1 MAKGTRVRAG
11 HGWTQP
17 IFGPVDLSDGD
28 KARYRDLATQL
39 LDQTL
44 REFDEHVVSSGG
56 GANGGEYGGGGGAA
70 AGASAPPSGP
80 SPSSSSGVVHM
91 DPRRWKVFKSQPNF
105 TMYYERGGFRAR
117 SDGSVMASLSSS
129 SASTSSSS
137 SSSTSSTSSSSSTG
151 ARTATIAA
159 THVNARVAGDAT
171 YAKPTVIVGAGTID
185 APMDDI
191 LYGDGALDVRDMR
204 LKASLV
210 NGHLSEGA
218 VLAQIVGPTAE
229 EPFRFL
235 GLRWVVGEPIPLLRR
250 LVRARDFLYLASS
263 GTLLR
268 ANGDFIGYELIQSVD
283 LPQFPDLEREH
294 GITRGKTA
302 AGVILRQRP
311 DGATDIFVRS
321 FVERN
326 GRIVNAILLT
336 HTWSTYMGFFST
348 PRCAFAKKLAWC
360 AQSMESVIKRR
371 RQQFQTLNVTA
382 TSCARC
388 LRALNRG
395 HDALLHARNT
405 CLRCGAPLC
414 SDCRSKHQLRTVDAE
429 MQVHDQLVVLCPPCV
444 AFVHQLNAAEVARQ
458 EIQAGRY
465 GPGPMADA
473 TLQSKLLARIGVR
486 RDSREGE
493 EEEQAAVLGTGLATA
508 PVAAAAGSA
517 EAAVA
522 MSAIGELSI
531 ESFSSV
537 GVLDVDMLGP

>member
-1 MAKGTRVRAG
+1 MAKGTGTTRVRAG
-11 HGWTQP
+11 HGWAQP
-17 IFGPVDLSDGD
+17 LLGPMELTEAD
-28 KARYRDLATQL
+28 KARFRELATQL

-44 REFDEHVVSSGG
+44 REYDEHAVS
-56 GANGGEYGGGGGAA
+56 GGGGGST
-70 AGASAPPSGP
+70 GASDASGAA
-80 SPSSSSGVVHM
+80 SGVVHM
-91 DPRRWKVFKSQPNF
+91 DPRRWKVYKSQPNF
-105 TMYYERGGFRAR
+105 TMYYERGGLSAR
-117 SDGSVMASLSSS
+117 SSDSSFADNLSSS
-129 SASTSSSS
+129 SASV
-137 SSSTSSTSSSSSTG
+137 STSSSHSSTDSG
-151 ARTATIAA
+151 STAASSTAAIAA
-159 THVNARVAGDAT
+159 THVSARVTGDAT
-171 YAKPTVIVGAGTID
+171 YAKPTVIVGAGMID

-210 NGHLSEGA
+210 NNHLSEGA

-268 ANGDFIGYELIQSVD
+268 ANGDFVGYELIQSVD
-283 LPQFPDLEREH
+283 MPQFPDMERAH

-321 FVERN
+321 FVEKN
-326 GRIVNAILLT
+326 GRIVNAILLA

-348 PRCAFAKKLAWC
+348 PTCAFAKKLAWC
-360 AQSMESVIKRR
+360 AQSMESIIKRR

-388 LRALNRG
+388 LRPLNRG
-395 HDALLHARNT
+395 HDALLHSRNT

-414 SDCRSKHQLRTVDAE
+414 TDCRTTHQLRNVDTE
-429 MQVHDQLVVLCPPCV
+429 MQVHDQIVVLCSPCV

-458 EIQAGRY
+458 EIRGGRY
-465 GPGPMADA
+465 GPGLMADA
-473 TLQSKLLARIGVR
+473 TLQSKLLARIGMRREVR
-486 RDSREGE
+486 EDREGE
-493 EEEQAAVLGTGLATA
+493 HTAVLGAATS
-508 PVAAAAGSA
+508 AAAAPADSAA
-517 EAAVA
+517 EAAGA
-522 MSAIGELSI
+522 MGAMSI

-537 GVLDVDMLGP
+537 GILDIDMLGPGPRWRD